1 MPYLIHTLDHGE
13 QQVIPLNEGVNTIGR
28 HPSNYIVN
36 EHPSLSRYHAQL
48 VVHGSQWLLIDN
60 QSRNGTFVNHQAAH
74 HTLLQDGDVIQ
85 CGDIVYQLVLRSPT
99 PPVEEPPVQ
108 SEAGL
113 EILTRLQ
120 LNTPNAIDELSP
132 PQAGNREL
140 FTVLKLEQQS
150 DPQQKVLD
158 KLKVLLEVSRE
169 LLSLDDPSQL
179 LDKILD
185 LLFEILKIDRAAI
198 LLVNRETGK
207 LEQHA
212 AKCPNTQRATRGFY
226 SQRIVEFVQKT
237 GDAII
242 SRDAQNDS
250 RFSATESVVEQSI
263 RASMCVPLKPK
274 QTVIGVLY
282 VDSLSLFDI
291 YHEADLQFLA
301 ALANQAAVTI
311 ENAHLNRTLAEA
323 AVLKGKM
330 ERFFPASVLS
340 KVSETDGAV
349 LEIVDT
355 EVSALFADISGFTD
369 LSSRMAPRQVIGMLN
384 EYFEVMVEG
393 IVFPY
398 AGTLEKY
405 IGDAL
410 LAIWGAPYQLPDDAD
425 RAVYA
430 AITMQHA
437 MRTLNQ
443 RWINTRNLQL
453 QIHIGI
459 NSGKVAAGN
468 IGSSKLLQYAT
479 IGDTTNVASRV
490 CSVAKSGE
498 VVISAATLHRLHNR
512 QIPVVL
518 MPPTYVKGKAE
529 PLELYQVLWQEMQIP
544 PIPVEGAF

>member
-1 MPYLIHTLDHGE
+1 MPYLIHTLDNGE

-48 VVHGSQWLLIDN
+48 VIHGSQWLLIDN
-60 QSRNGTFVNHQAAH
+60 QSRNGSFVNHQTAH
-74 HTLLQDGDVIQ
+74 HTLLQDGDMLQ
-85 CGDIVYQLVLRSPT
+85 FGDIIYRLVQQSPLP
-99 PPVEEPPVQ
+99 PPVAAPIPA
-108 SEAGL
+108 EAGL
-113 EILTRLQ
+113 EIFTRLQ
-120 LNTPNAIDELSP
+120 LNSPDAVDEFSP
-132 PQAGNREL
+132 PKAGNREL
-140 FTVLKLEQQS
+140 FTVLKLQQES
-150 DPQQKVLD
+150 DPQQKTLD

-169 LLSLDDPSQL
+169 LLSLEDPSQL
-179 LDKILD
+179 LDKILE
-185 LLFEILKIDRAAI
+185 LLFEILTIDRAAI
-198 LLVNRETGK
+198 LLVNPETGH

-212 AKCPNTQRATRGFY
+212 AKCLNSQSVTRGFY

-291 YHEADLQFLA
+291 YHEPDLQFLA
-301 ALANQAAVTI
+301 ALANQAAMTI

-330 ERFFPASVLS
+330 ERFFPASVLA
-340 KVSETDGAV
+340 KVSETEGAV

-425 RAVYA
+425 RAVYS

-437 MRTLNQ
+437 MCTLNQ
-443 RWINTRNLQL
+443 RWLHTRDLQL

-490 CSVAKSGE
+490 CSVAKSTE
-498 VVISAATLHRLHNR
+498 IVISAATLNRLHNR
-512 QIPVVL
+512 QIPVAR
-518 MPPTYVKGKAE
+518 MAPTYVKGKAD
-529 PLELYQVLWQEMQIP
+529 PLELYQVLWKEMQPP
-544 PIPVEGAF
+544 PIPIEGRF